1 MLAIYVDPFSGIAGD
16 MLLGALLDAG
26 LAEARLRQALA
37 ALPLEG
43 YRLAVGREERR
54 GLAAARAEVRLA
66 AGADQPHRR
75 LADIER
81 LLAAAPLPGA
91 AAATARAV
99 FRRLA
104 EAEAK
109 VHGCA
114 PEEVHFH
121 EVGAV
126 DSIVDIVG
134 ACAGLALLG
143 VERVIA
149 GPVPTG
155 SGTVETAHGRLPVPA
170 PATLELLRGVPTR
183 ASDEPGELTTP
194 TGAALLAV
202 LAERFGPMPAMT
214 VEAVGYG
221 AGSRQGQRLPN
232 VLRVVLGQLTD
243 RDGDEEA
250 DTVWLLEANLD
261 DAGGEV
267 LGAAAEAL
275 FQAGALDVWT
285 VPAVMKKGRPGVVLA
300 ALADHGRREA
310 VEETMLRH
318 TPTFGVR
325 RRLVER
331 TKLARET
338 LSVETPYGP
347 VRVKVGRRGRAVLA
361 VHPEYDDC
369 LRAAR
374 AAGAPLAQ
382 VVEAARDAWRRAA
395 GAGPAA

>member
-134 ACAGLALLG
+134 TCAGLALLG